1 MVSLLV
7 TNCRARAVAHSGA
20 SPCIVIP
27 DGELWTLR
35 ADAEISLRMWSAF
48 LQQAE
53 GCQMANAGVPAYLC
67 LDPYR

>member
-1 MVSLLV
+1 MMQRLP
-7 TNCRARAVAHSGA
+7 SG
-20 SPCIVIP
+20 V
-27 DGELWTLR
+27 ELH
-35 ADAEISLRMWSAF
+35 F